1 MRFPEVWRSSETCSW
16 VRGDLEIPTWIVH
29 EITRDIPEGNSGKF
43 FGEPKENYSHSALDE
58 TRGNPFA
65 AVLCQKT
72 TLKWGNP
79 AGPVPRCFR
88 CWGQILRI
96 LETLHTRPTHG
107 LPAGLC
113 CIDAGMIMMWGRS
126 SGGEWMRVC
135 GVRSR
140 APRIRS
146 DAVTSELSETR
157 PGVLCPS
164 PPWPRGT

>member
-1 MRFPEVWRSSETCSW
+1 MPAELV
-16 VRGDLEIPTWIVH
+16 G
-29 EITRDIPEGNSGKF
+29 
-43 FGEPKENYSHSALDE
+43 KENYSHSALDE
-58 TRGNPFA
+58 KRGNPFA

-72 TLKWGNP
+72 KIKWGNP
-79 AGPVPRCFR
+79 AGPVSRCFR

-164 PPWPRGT
+164 PPWPRGTRSRAPRIRGEATALELKTGEEHWTSMAGCSRLDGPWTG

>member
-1 MRFPEVWRSSETCSW
+1 MPAELV
-16 VRGDLEIPTWIVH
+16 G
-29 EITRDIPEGNSGKF
+29 
-43 FGEPKENYSHSALDE
+43 KENYSHSALDE

-164 PPWPRGT
+164 PPWPSGTRARAPRIRGEATALELKTGEEHWTSMAGCSRLDGPWTG